1 MPTNNPVDILEIPN
15 FGKINASII
24 DSSNLLV
31 FIKASDISLTGKEN
45 PNEINSNQKILDLLE
60 VIRGI
65 SAVKRTY

>member
-1 MPTNNPVDILEIPN
+1 MPTNNPVDILEIPD

-24 DSSNLLV
+24 DSSNPLV